1 MFTSMLNAQSIR
13 LALATMALSCL
24 VLNKTSGQTLLSH
37 YAFDGDLT
45 NSSDFIDINGTPAPD
60 GTFRIGTDSV
70 TATVGTA
77 TFTTGVDGTP
87 NGAILF
93 DGNSG
98 EGGSDG
104 WVDATTAGHPGA
116 TVALQGTPTT
126 DDPLAS
132 SGPGLVS
139 GTASVW
145 VRTTNI
151 LGARWISGNLNAD
164 PSPPFVFDTQ
174 AWLLGWDGSGLQA
187 FPRASGPG
195 SSGIHRFIVADPTN
209 DVSWADGEWHHL
221 AFRWNGGA
229 EQGSGEPELASVFLD
244 GVNLGAAP
252 TNHFLDP
259 TDTQNEWQFPLAIG
273 ARNNRGTLDGFFD
286 GALDDFRIYSDFL
299 SDEEILGIFNELAPG
314 DENADFDSDGDI
326 DGQDFLA
333 WQEGLGTG
341 SELSDGD
348 ANSSGSVD
356 GADLTIWE
364 SQFGTTPGAVQASAV
379 PEASSLAIL
388 LSGLFSLAVRRR

>member
-1 MFTSMLNAQSIR
+1 MYRRT
-13 LALATMALSCL
+13 LAGQLYGVLTICLLATSAAHA
-24 VLNKTSGQTLLSH
+24 QTLISH
-37 YAFDGDLT
+37 YT
-45 NSSDFIDINGTPAPD
+45 
-60 GTFRIGTDSV
+60 
-70 TATVGTA
+70 
-77 TFTTGVDGTP
+77 
-87 NGAILF
+87 F
-93 DGNSG
+93 DGNTDNSIAG
-98 EGGSDG
+98 QTDG
-104 WVDATTAGHPGA
+104 VLVDFNPSN
-116 TVALQGTPTT
+116 P
-126 DDPLAS
+126 AS
-132 SGPGLVS
+132 SLGPGIVGS
-139 GTASVW
+139 GALELNFGDYLSLGTLGQPNGNLLHDVTIATW
-145 VRTTNI
+145 VRTAESLTDGELSNVTLLGELNDSDSTGLLFGTN
-151 LGARWISGNLNAD
+151 GVGNL
-164 PSPPFVFDTQ
+164 Q
-174 AWLLGWDGSGLQA
+174 L
-187 FPRASGPG
+187 FPRAADGSQARPRLEPG
-195 SSGIHRFIVADPTN
+195 G
-209 DVSWADGEWHHL
+209 DVFALERSWADGEWHHL

-244 GVNLGAAP
+244 GVNLGGAP
-252 TNHFLDP
+252 TNHFLDS